1 MKTFAQ
7 APPSSV
13 GPRHRSY
20 WASWINRPCLLEL
33 PKDWLGYIRLS
44 DWVGLSL
51 GMLLV
56 VSNGIKLQ
64 QAYTIKGIYRLTELV
79 SSGLR
84 RLGARCLLLWNFHS
98 SDKDRDRSII
108 APISG
113 GSTGGCKNPY
123 NWASRIHMKLKS
135 HSLWIIAWAKFQV
148 FCSLLLFLAP
158 SFITACV

>member
-7 APPSSV
+7 APASSV
-13 GPRHRSY
+13 GPRHCAY
-20 WASWINRPCLLEL
+20 WTSWINRPCLLEL

-98 SDKDRDRSII
+98 SDKDRDRSCHRPCFFTCPMAI
-108 APISG
+108 AVPAYLAIRAHLPDEWKMKIPDACFLSLSG
-113 GSTGGCKNPY
+113 GWGLN
-123 NWASRIHMKLKS
+123 M
-135 HSLWIIAWAKFQV
+135 
-148 FCSLLLFLAP
+148 
-158 SFITACV
+158 